1 MFSGIYQLYSIFRI
15 RRSQTSDTSTL
26 GLLAELRV
34 WMAISR
40 VSIVLWE
47 ISREDFMQEWH
58 DKRQKQ

>member
-47 ISREDFMQEWH
+47 ISREDFMQGWA
-58 DKRQKQ
+58 

>member
-1 MFSGIYQLYSIFRI
+1 MCSGIYQLYSIFRI

-26 GLLAELRV
+26 RLLAELRV

-47 ISREDFMQEWH
+47 ISREDFMQGWA
-58 DKRQKQ
+58 